1 MKILIFI
8 SFMLCLLLRVR
19 SEVPTENNVAKKDAF
34 LRDSTNLLL
43 IPPVD
48 DVSKPLNV
56 SSIEPTTTTPAT
68 SASPD
73 STNTK
78 AKGKR
83 IRHRKPLYERP
94 RYLYRHTGSIDHMT
108 PRPRLPTGPVDWTY
122 RRPIHHHDTWS
133 HRQPVYRVPNRIKTY
148 NRYNRINRRRGNHY
162 YY

>member
-8 SFMLCLLLRVR
+8 SLYVVFASASQEL
-19 SEVPTENNVAKKDAF
+19 EVPTENNVAKKD
-34 LRDSTNLLL
+34 DNTTNLLL

-56 SSIEPTTTTPAT
+56 SNIEPTTTTPAT

-73 STNTK
+73 STNTN

-108 PRPRLPTGPVDWTY
+108 PRPRLPTGPVDWRY

>member
-1 MKILIFI
+1 MKILLFI
-8 SFMLCLLLRVR
+8 SLFVVFASASQEL
-19 SEVPTENNVAKKDAF
+19 EVPTENNVAKKEDN
-34 LRDSTNLLL
+34 STNLLL